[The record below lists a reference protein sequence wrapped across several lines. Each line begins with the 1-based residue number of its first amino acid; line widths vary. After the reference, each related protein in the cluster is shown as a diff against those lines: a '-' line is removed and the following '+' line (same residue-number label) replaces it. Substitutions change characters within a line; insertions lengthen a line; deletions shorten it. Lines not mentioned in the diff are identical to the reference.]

1 MTTMQLFGM
10 EVSPYAVKVRALLRY
25 KGIAHQWI
33 PRSRR
38 YESAFRAK
46 AKLPLIPLL
55 VIDEEAFQ
63 DSTPILD
70 MLEQRHPTN
79 SISLADASMHWLSR
93 ALEEAADEW
102 AVKPMFHYRWQYEA
116 DRINAGLRIAR
127 ASVEPGTDP
136 APFAGMI
143 SAHLMTRLPTLGC
156 TDGNKPVLE
165 SYVMQGAALIDAH
178 MQSRAYL
185 FGGQLTYA
193 DLGLACMYYQLM
205 SDPTPRALLQP
216 YVALQDWVMRC
227 MSPTDQGDAE
237 PMSTLLPTLLPIL
250 THELQ
255 HHYLPWAQANTKAF
269 AGEQADFSCTLGSP
283 AATYT
288 QPAQKYSVKSFAQ
301 LQAAWKALTAEQ
313 QQTLLDILPAL
324 NGLKK
329 P

>member
-70 MLEQRHPTN
+70 MLEQRYPTN
-79 SISLADASMHWLSR
+79 PISLADASMNWLSR

-127 ASVEPGTDP
+127 ASVDPGTDP

-143 SAHLMTRLPTLGC
+143 STHLMTRLPTLGC
-156 TDGNKPVLE
+156 TDSNKSVLE
-165 SYVMQGAALIDAH
+165 SYVIEGAALINKH

-193 DLGLACMYYQLM
+193 DLGLACMYYQMM

-216 YVALQDWVMRC
+216 YTALQDWVMRC
-227 MSPTDQGDAE
+227 MNPTDQGE
-237 PMSTLLPTLLPIL
+237 TESMSTLLPTLQPIL
-250 THELQ
+250 THELE
-255 HHYLPWAQANTKAF
+255 HHYLPWAQANTNAF
-269 AGEQADFSCTLGSP
+269 TAEQADFSCALGSS
-283 AATYT
+283 AAPYS
-288 QPAQKYSVKSFAQ
+288 QPTQKYSVKSFAQ
-301 LQAAWKALTAEQ
+301 LHDAWKALTAEQ
-313 QQTLLDILPAL
+313 QQTLLDILPVL
-324 NGLKK
+324 NDLNK

>member
-70 MLEQRHPTN
+70 MLEQRYPTN
-79 SISLADASMHWLSR
+79 SISLADASMNWLSR

-127 ASVEPGTDP
+127 ASVDPGTDP

-143 SAHLMTRLPTLGC
+143 STHLMTRLPTLGC
-156 TDGNKPVLE
+156 TDSNKSVLE
-165 SYVMQGAALIDAH
+165 SYVIEGAALINKH

-193 DLGLACMYYQLM
+193 DLGLACMYYQMM

-216 YVALQDWVMRC
+216 YTALQDWVMRC
-227 MSPTDQGDAE
+227 MNPTDQGE
-237 PMSTLLPTLLPIL
+237 TESMSTLLPTLQPIL
-250 THELQ
+250 THELE
-255 HHYLPWAQANTKAF
+255 HHYLPWAQANTNAF
-269 AGEQADFSCTLGSP
+269 TAEQADFSCALGSS
-283 AATYT
+283 AAPYS
-288 QPAQKYSVKSFAQ
+288 QPTQKYSVKSFAQ
-301 LQAAWKALTAEQ
+301 LHDAWKALTAEQ
-313 QQTLLDILPAL
+313 QQTLLDILPVL
-324 NGLKK
+324 NDLNK

>member
-1 MTTMQLFGM
+1 MTTLQLFGM

-25 KGIAHQWI
+25 KGIAHQWL
-33 PRSRR
+33 PRSKR

-70 MLEQRHPTN
+70 MLEQRYPAN
-79 SISLADASMHWLSR
+79 SIQLADASMNWLSR

-102 AVKPMFHYRWQYEA
+102 TVKPMFHYRWQYEA
-116 DRINAGLRIAR
+116 DRISAGLRISR
-127 ASVEPGTDP
+127 ASVDPGTDP

-156 TDGNKPVLE
+156 TDSNKSILE
-165 SYVMQGAALIDAH
+165 SYVIAGAKLIDTH

-185 FGGQLTYA
+185 FGGQLSYA

-216 YVALQDWVMRC
+216 YAALQDWVMRC
-227 MSPTDQGDAE
+227 MSPTDQGEAE
-237 PMSTLLPTLLPIL
+237 PMSSLMPTLAPIFS
-250 THELQ
+250 HELQ
-255 HHYLPWAQANTKAF
+255 QHYLPWAQANTKAF
-269 AGEQADFSCTLGSP
+269 GSEQADFTCALGS
-283 AATYT
+283 ASVSYT
-288 QPAQKYSVKSFAQ
+288 QPTQKYSVKSFAE
-301 LQAAWKALTAEQ
+301 LQARWKALTIEQ
-313 QQTLLDILPAL
+313 QQTLLDTLPW
-324 NGLKK
+324 LKTL
-329 P
+329 

>member
-10 EVSPYAVKVRALLRY
+10 EVSPYAVKVRALLRH
-25 KGIAHQWI
+25 KGIAHQWL

-70 MLEQRHPTN
+70 MLEQRYPTN
-79 SISLADASMHWLSR
+79 SIHLADASMNWLSR

-116 DRINAGLRIAR
+116 DRINAGMRIAR

-156 TDGNKPVLE
+156 TDHNKAVLE
-165 SYVMQGAALIDAH
+165 SYVMRGAALIDEH
-178 MQSRAYL
+178 MKNRAYL
-185 FGGQLTYA
+185 FGGQLSYA
-193 DLGLACMYYQLM
+193 DLGLGCMYYQLM

-227 MSPTDQGDAE
+227 MNPTDQGDAE
-237 PMSTLLPTLLPIL
+237 PMTNLLPTLAPIL
-250 THELQ
+250 AHELQ
-255 HHYLPWAQANTKAF
+255 HHYLPWAQENTKAF
-269 AGEQADFSCTLGSP
+269 ANEHSDFTCSLGSTSV
-283 AATYT
+283 TYT
-288 QPAQKYSVKSFAQ
+288 QPTQKYSVKSFAQ
-301 LQAAWKALTAEQ
+301 LQATWQALTPAQ
-313 QQTLLDILPAL
+313 QQTLLATLPWL
-324 NGLKK
+324 NDLTKS
-329 P
+329 

>member
-70 MLEQRHPTN
+70 MLEQRYPTN
-79 SISLADASMHWLSR
+79 PISLADASMNWLSR

-127 ASVEPGTDP
+127 ASVDPGTDP

-143 SAHLMTRLPTLGC
+143 STHLMTRLPTLGC
-156 TDGNKPVLE
+156 TDSNKPGLE
-165 SYVMQGAALIDAH
+165 SYVIEGAALINKH

-193 DLGLACMYYQLM
+193 DLGLACMYYQMM

-216 YVALQDWVMRC
+216 YTALQDWVMRC
-227 MSPTDQGDAE
+227 MNPTDQGE
-237 PMSTLLPTLLPIL
+237 TESMSTLLPTLQPIL
-250 THELQ
+250 THELE
-255 HHYLPWAQANTKAF
+255 HHYLPWAQANTNAF
-269 AGEQADFSCTLGSP
+269 TAEQADFSCALGSS
-283 AATYT
+283 AAPYS
-288 QPAQKYSVKSFAQ
+288 QPTQKYSVKSFAQ
-301 LQAAWKALTAEQ
+301 LHDAWKALTAEQ
-313 QQTLLDILPAL
+313 QQTLLDILPVL
-324 NGLKK
+324 NDLNK